1 MRMAK
6 LLPQGAQL
14 DGYDG
19 SCKSY
24 TVHGGDG
31 TCKISVL
38 IDKETFYIFPVE
50 EMPACFEGKFKI
62 NKRDSFFL
70 IHAVA
75 LLDCRYHYRLSE
87 WQEFPAG
94 YYQQTNNIHI
104 HSAFLFKRKCCRGN
118 FNLPRNGWLD
128 MHILQPLPDSHDG
141 RHMGLSGFA

>member
-1 MRMAK
+1 MLKKCKALEKAVDKGILVALAK
-6 LLPQGAQL
+6 VLPEGAQL
-14 DGYDG
+14 GGYDG

-24 TVHGGDG
+24 TLQPPDDG
-31 TCKISVL
+31 TSKISVL

-87 WQEFPAG
+87 WQEFPA
-94 YYQQTNNIHI
+94 
-104 HSAFLFKRKCCRGN
+104 
-118 FNLPRNGWLD
+118 D
-128 MHILQPLPDSHDG
+128 
-141 RHMGLSGFA
+141 